1 LADWQEKFMKER
13 AVRRRLHEQL
23 QVLRGN
29 IRVMVR
35 VRPPGAGARAVLGY
49 PLDGLLS
56 ITPGDGRRYQEFEF
70 DHVFSPDVG
79 QADVFAEVSPLVRS
93 AADGYNV
100 SRCALAPLDRLMRL
114 WSLSV
119 IGPWRVLFTLH
130 LPACA

>member
-1 LADWQEKFMKER
+1 MKER

-35 VRPPGAGARAVLGY
+35 VRPPAAGVRAVLGY

-56 ITPGDGRRYQEFEF
+56 ISPGDGRRYQEFEF
-70 DHVFSPDVG
+70 DHVFSPEVG
-79 QADVFAEVSPLVRS
+79 QGDVFAEVSPLVRS

-100 SRCALAPLDRLMRL
+100 SPL
-114 WSLSV
+114 SAAACS
-119 IGPWRVLFTLH
+119 
-130 LPACA
+130 PACCRPAVLHAAACAPGLLGSLC